1 MSIRYTEEFMKSY
14 VGIKINALKI
24 LNYYTKQ
31 QNRQKYFVCKCD
43 CGKRVDVRVANI
55 VNNPQKSC
63 GCYKY
68 NLKTGLS
75 RSRLYPVW
83 KSLIA
88 RCYNHKNQ
96 RYNVYGARGIKVCDE
111 WKEDFL
117 SFRKWAYSNGYDES
131 SKRGDCTIDRIDNDK
146 DYCPENCR
154 WVSLSRQQRNTAKT
168 IIFEYNGINKPLID
182 WAEELNLPYPTIKWR
197 YAQWGNVDRVLT
209 QPIRS
214 TRK

>member
-1 MSIRYTEEFMKSY
+1 MRNRYTDEILNNY
-14 VGIKINALKI
+14 VGKEIEFLKI
-24 LNYYTKQ
+24 ISYTDRTKSAH
-31 QNRQKYFVCKCD
+31 RYFLCQCKC
-43 CGKRVDVRVANI
+43 GTEKYIRVDQIISGN
-55 VNNPQKSC
+55 QKSC

-68 NLKTGLS
+68 NLKTGFS
-75 RSRLYPVW
+75 HSRLYPVW

-88 RCYNHKNQ
+88 RCYNPKNQ

-131 SKRGDCTIDRIDNDK
+131 SKQGDCTIDRIDNDK

-168 IIFEYNGINKPLID
+168 IIFEYKGIKKPLID
-182 WAEELNLPYPTIKWR
+182 WAEELNLPYHTIRWR
-197 YAQWGNVDRVLT
+197 YSKWGNIDKVLT

-214 TRK
+214 THK

>member
-1 MSIRYTEEFMKSY
+1 MSIRYTEELMKSY
-14 VGIKINALKI
+14 VGTKINALQI

-31 QNRQKYFVCKCD
+31 HNRQKYFVCKCD
-43 CGKRVDVRVANI
+43 CGKTVDIRVANI

-68 NLKTGLS
+68 NFKNGFSHT
-75 RSRLYPVW
+75 RLYPIW

-88 RCYNHKNQ
+88 RCYNPKNQ

-146 DYCPENCR
+146 NYCPENCR
-154 WVSLSRQQRNTAKT
+154 WVSLSRQQRNTDKT
-168 IIFEYNGINKPLID
+168 IIFEYKGVKKPLID
-182 WAEELNLPYPTIKWR
+182 WCEELNLPHHTIRWR
-197 YAQWGNVDRVLT
+197 YSKWGNIDKVLT

-214 TRK
+214 THK

>member
-1 MSIRYTEEFMKSY
+1 MINRYTDEILNNY
-14 VGIKINALKI
+14 VGKEIEFLKI
-24 LNYYTKQ
+24 ISYTDRTKSAH
-31 QNRQKYFVCKCD
+31 RYFLCQCKC
-43 CGKRVDVRVANI
+43 GTEKYIRVDQI
-55 VNNPQKSC
+55 ISKKQKSC

-68 NLKTGLS
+68 NLKTGFS
-75 RSRLYPVW
+75 HSRLYPVW

-88 RCYNHKNQ
+88 RCYNPKNQ

-168 IIFEYNGINKPLID
+168 IIFEYKGVKKPLID
-182 WAEELNLPYPTIKWR
+182 WCEELNLPHHTIRWR
-197 YAQWGNVDRVLT
+197 YSKWGNIDKVLT

-214 TRK
+214 THK